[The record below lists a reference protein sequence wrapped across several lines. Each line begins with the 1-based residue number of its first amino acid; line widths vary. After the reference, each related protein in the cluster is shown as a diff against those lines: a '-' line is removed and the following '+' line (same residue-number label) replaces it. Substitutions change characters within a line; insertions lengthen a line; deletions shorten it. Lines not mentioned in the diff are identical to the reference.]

1 MVLKESYSIVRVM
14 YVPSNTSMILHILL
28 NHNADNTGDVT
39 GSMFIIH
46 MKCA

>member
-1 MVLKESYSIVRVM
+1 MVLKESYNIVRVM
-14 YVPSNTSMILHILL
+14 YIPSNTSMIQHILM

-39 GSMFIIH
+39 GSMFIIR

>member
-1 MVLKESYSIVRVM
+1 MVLNESQNTVRVM
-14 YVPSNTSMILHILL
+14 YLPCNTSMILHILL

-39 GSMFIIH
+39 GSMFIIQ